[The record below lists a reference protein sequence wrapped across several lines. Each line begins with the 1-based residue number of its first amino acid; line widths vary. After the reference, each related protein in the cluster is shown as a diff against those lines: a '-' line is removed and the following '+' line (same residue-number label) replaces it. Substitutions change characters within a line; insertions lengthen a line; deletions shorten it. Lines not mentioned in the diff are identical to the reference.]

1 MSTNNNYTKA
11 NFVRIWKGALAY
23 LSSIDI
29 AAKVLELAQDRGND
43 AWSPGDATYYDTEN
57 PAWQFKRGTIGID
70 DIVEDECPMIMI
82 DVLNW
87 PHQKPRKAGDNY
99 SQEWGIDMLICIAAL
114 GPSQEDAEIR
124 SLDAACAIINA
135 WTGGGSNLN
144 MNRSLT
150 GLDYTALSGGGWIT
164 QKRNDQYLSLGQ
176 VVLSVGTR
184 VRFNNPS

>member
-43 AWSPGDATYYDTEN
+43 SWSPGDATYYDAEN
-57 PAWQFKRGTIGID
+57 PVWQFKRGTIGID

-150 GLDYTALSGGGWIT
+150 GTIPLRRHHT
-164 QKRNDQYLSLGQ
+164 DQYAANS
-176 VVLSVGTR
+176 S
-184 VRFNNPS
+184 